1 MSRNSNF
8 TIRNHF
14 GVPTLTPLLVRK
26 AAEHMQLIT
35 VNYDNLAQIHA
46 THEFTE
52 PTVLTDYPAV
62 FDGGMGT
69 LPGVVHLHIDDT
81 IQPVSSRP
89 RRIPITLEKEVS

>member
-1 MSRNSNF
+1 MSFQIVISRNSNF

-35 VNYDNLAQIHA
+35 INYDNLAQIHA

-62 FDGGMGT
+62 FD
-69 LPGVVHLHIDDT
+69 VHM
-81 IQPVSSRP
+81 
-89 RRIPITLEKEVS
+89 

>member
-1 MSRNSNF
+1 M
-8 TIRNHF
+8 
-14 GVPTLTPLLVRK
+14 VVDEPLTPLLGWK

-62 FDGGMGT
+62 FDGGLGT

-89 RRIPITLEKEVS
+89 RRISLWRKRYPENWTT